1 MKVSKNAKLLYI
13 NRDILSQ
20 KQKLSRLIQSPRP
33 GDTEVTSPFSSSFI
47 WSPKSRS
54 NTSSPRQSLTS
65 SNLSSPPSSPKITLR
80 FPFLK
85 LKKLK
90 HATSAPDLRDGRQ
103 TDNNIRSPS
112 SGRTNHSPVGL
123 GISYIDFAHQSE
135 ALSFITSAL
144 DTPPPLRARSTNH
157 AAVKSIV
164 ADTEPSDG
172 IFGVPTISSA
182 KPSFAKKSPKPTR
195 GPRLA
200 PINTD
205 ILSPTPRQ
213 RQTVSHIL
221 PGARSSTFCRALT
234 EISFSEPIT
243 SADLQF
249 SESLQAHQELYDR
262 FRDDAPRPRQ
272 NSGSTESS
280 GWNTPGLCSDFDI
293 SDDEDVFWTWKQS
306 PIVKKIQT
314 ATRFKDGRITREA
327 SRNRFKRSP
336 NSPRKVV
343 FFESPSSSLGTVV
356 EQPETYAKAL
366 EDEITSLRTTLG
378 LPPNAL
384 PYTGPTHLAHPNH
397 PFTWNYQNLRCVRC
411 PSPASIPGLGSS
423 LLPHISQSGTNN
435 SPSKNFQRPDP
446 ITCAICAA
454 SCCAYSALLSLVN
467 SQFTPST
474 TRPPRRSPIT
484 PNTSPTTARKSLSP
498 SSTPSISYAIS
509 TAPNSPA
516 TSTFPTDTHA
526 HHTLDRL
533 RALPGRVCDG
543 RSTFLKCASETC
555 GRIVC
560 AGCCGRCEE
569 EVCGSIIC
577 VSCKESSGV
586 SEVFV
591 NGREELAEDGE
602 VVRDGGK
609 SLDREEKAGVE
620 HHHHR
625 WRCAWHE

>member
-1 MKVSKNAKLLYI
+1 MHI

-20 KQKLSRLIQSPRP
+20 KQKLSLLMQSPSTR
-33 GDTEVTSPFSSSFI
+33 DTELMSPSSSFT

-54 NTSSPRQSLTS
+54 STSSPRQSLTS

-90 HATSAPDLRDGRQ
+90 HTTSAPDLRDGPQ
-103 TDNNIRSPS
+103 TVNNTFSPS
-112 SGRTNHSPVGL
+112 SGQANHSPIGL
-123 GISYIDFAHQSE
+123 GISYIDFGHQSE
-135 ALSFITSAL
+135 SLSFITSAL
-144 DTPPPLRARSTNH
+144 DAPPPYRAHSINN
-157 AAVKSIV
+157 AAVKSTV

-172 IFGVPTISSA
+172 VLGGPTISSA
-182 KPSFAKKSPKPTR
+182 KPSFARKSPKSTR
-195 GPRLA
+195 GPRPT

-213 RQTVSHIL
+213 RQTVSRIL

-234 EISFSEPIT
+234 ELSFSEPIT

-249 SESLQAHQELYDR
+249 SESLQAHQEQYDR

-280 GWNTPGLCSDFDI
+280 GWNTPGLCSDLDL
-293 SDDEDVFWTWKQS
+293 SDDEDTFWTWKQS
-306 PIVKKIQT
+306 PIVKKIKT
-314 ATRFKDGRITREA
+314 ATRYKDGRITREM

-343 FFESPSSSLGTVV
+343 FLESPSSSLDTVI

-366 EDEITSLRTTLG
+366 EDEITALRTTMG

-384 PYTGPTHLAHPNH
+384 PYTGPPHLAHPNH
-397 PFTWNYQNLRCVRC
+397 PFTWNHLNLRCVRC
-411 PSPASIPGLGSS
+411 PSPASIPGLGST
-423 LLPHISQSGTNN
+423 LLPHISQSGANN
-435 SPSKNFQRPDP
+435 SPTKSFQRPDP
-446 ITCAICAA
+446 MTCAICAA

-467 SQFTPST
+467 SPST
-474 TRPPRRSPIT
+474 SPSTPRPPQRTPIT
-484 PNTSPTTARKSLSP
+484 TITSSTRARKPLSP
-498 SSTPSISYAIS
+498 SSNPTISYAIS

-555 GRIVC
+555 GRVVC

-577 VSCKESSGV
+577 VSCKESSGID
-586 SEVFV
+586 EVIE
-591 NGREELAEDGE
+591 GGKGKLAEDEE
-602 VVRDGGK
+602 VGREGTK
-609 SLDREEKAGVE
+609 SSDKQEMAGVE
-620 HHHHR
+620 HHHR